1 MLIRKTDPAT
11 TTPVE
16 MDGVKDVTMQVM
28 VGRADGAPN
37 FASRH
42 FVVQP
47 GGHTPH
53 HSHDYEHEVY
63 IIEGEGQAECDGATQ
78 TVHAGDVLY
87 VPANAVHQFRNES
100 DDAFRFLCLVPVVYD
115 CDKPVPGS

>member
-1 MLIRKTDPAT
+1 MRIRKTDPAT

-47 GGHTPH
+47 GGHTRH

-63 IIEGEGQAECDGATQ
+63 IIEGEGGTCRIFGRQRAARPLSDGS
-78 TVHAGDVLY
+78 DPRRRPLVL
-87 VPANAVHQFRNES
+87 AVFPHSFR
-100 DDAFRFLCLVPVVYD
+100 LGGGLVARPY
-115 CDKPVPGS
+115 KA

>member
-42 FVVQP
+42 FVVRP

-63 IIEGEGQAECDGATQ
+63 IIEGEGQAECDGETR
-78 TVHAGDVLY
+78 TVQAGDMLY
-87 VPANAVHQFRNES
+87 VPANAVHQFRNDS
-100 DDAFRFLCLVPVVYD
+100 DADFRFLCLVPVTFD

>member
-1 MLIRKTDPAT
+1 MLIRKTNPAT

-47 GGHTPH
+47 SGHTPH

-63 IIEGEGQAECDGATQ
+63 IIEGEGLAECDGETK
-78 TVHAGDVLY
+78 TVSAGDMLY
-87 VPANAVHQFRNES
+87 IPANAVHQFRNES
-100 DDAFRFLCLVPVVYD
+100 SDVFRFLCLVPVTFD